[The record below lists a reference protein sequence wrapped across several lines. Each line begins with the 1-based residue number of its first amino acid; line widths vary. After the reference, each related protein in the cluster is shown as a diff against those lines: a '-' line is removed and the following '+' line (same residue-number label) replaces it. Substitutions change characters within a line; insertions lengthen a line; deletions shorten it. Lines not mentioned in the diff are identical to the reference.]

1 MNNNKEIK
9 TIIKSLW
16 GGGYYFIN
24 FLINIKSK
32 VISNLINYVR
42 YNKISKIINN
52 IRNKYN
58 NKSFKYKSKIKSNN
72 NIKNIFAFSLIEL
85 SIVLIIIGLLVAGIT
100 GGASLI
106 ESAKIKALGD
116 EINSYK
122 QAYFTFKALNGR
134 APGDLNGSGMIGY
147 FSGQTYNSNS
157 FPDPYNS
164 NAKNGIPN
172 EISAPF
178 VDLYLAKIID
188 FEPKEADKA
197 AFNKINNSKPSSKI
211 LQDGQYYFETGKEN
225 AEVNESID
233 GHYKKGIKTGNHI
246 TISSKPNK
254 MLDPKYLQSYDL
266 KYDDGI
272 YNNGSVRSGCVN
284 DFANYHDTILN
295 NNKCD
300 VSIISLDY

>member
-1 MNNNKEIK
+1 M
-9 TIIKSLW
+9 
-16 GGGYYFIN
+16 GGGYCFIN
-24 FLINIKSK
+24 FLINIIISK
-32 VISNLINYVR
+32 VVYNLISYIR
-42 YNKISKIINN
+42 YNKIINI

-58 NKSFKYKSKIKSNN
+58 NKKSFKYKSKIKYIYYKYKNN
-72 NIKNIFAFSLIEL
+72 NIFAFSLIEL

-188 FEPKEADKA
+188 FEPKETNKS

-225 AEVNESID
+225 AEVNENID
-233 GHYKKGIKTGNHI
+233 GHYKKGIKSGNHI
-246 TISSKPNK
+246 TLSSKPNK
-254 MLDPKYLQSYDL
+254 MLDPKYLQNYDL
-266 KYDDGI
+266 KYDDGK
-272 YNNGSVRSGCVN
+272 YNDGSVRSGCVN
-284 DFANYHDTILN
+284 DFTDYYNTILN